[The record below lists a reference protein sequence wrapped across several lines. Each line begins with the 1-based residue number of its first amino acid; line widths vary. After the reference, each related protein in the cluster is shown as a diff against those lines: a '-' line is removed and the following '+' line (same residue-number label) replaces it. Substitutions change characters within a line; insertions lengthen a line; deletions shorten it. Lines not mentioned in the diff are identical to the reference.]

1 MPRWD
6 GETVLTT
13 ERLRLRTFRL
23 EDLPI
28 YGAMNEHPDVYRYLG
43 GEPLSRQDSD
53 EIAAWANEVYERDRM
68 GLLAVERLEDRRFLG
83 MCGLHHQSS
92 MPDDVEVAWR
102 LAHEHWG
109 RGYATEAATAWLD
122 YGFDVLGLPE
132 IISMTDADNDRS
144 LAVMRRLGMRF
155 DRIDEIEDEG
165 VLFEALIYVVTA
177 DEWRA
182 HRSEV
187 RPRSR

>member
-1 MPRWD
+1 
-6 GETVLTT
+6 
-13 ERLRLRTFRL
+13 
-23 EDLPI
+23 
-28 YGAMNEHPDVYRYLG
+28 
-43 GEPLSRQDSD
+43 
-53 EIAAWANEVYERDRM
+53 M
-68 GLLAVERLEDRRFLG
+68 GLLAVERLDDRRFLG

-122 YGFDVLGLPE
+122 YGFDVFGLPE